1 MAHEVTVSPKF
12 QIVIPKELRERYGLR
27 PGQKL
32 VLLDLFGS
40 IRLSI
45 PRPLSELR
53 GMCKGMKWSVDDRD
67 HTERF

>member
-1 MAHEVTVSPKF
+1 MSHEVTVSPKF
-12 QIVIPKELRERYGLR
+12 QIVIPKELRERYRLK

-32 VLLDLFGS
+32 IMHDLLGGIS
-40 IRLSI
+40 LSV

-53 GMCKGMKWSVDDRD
+53 GMCKGMKWSLDDRD

>member
-12 QIVIPKELRERYGLR
+12 QIVIPKALRERYNLK

-32 VLLDLFGS
+32 LLYDFFGS
-40 IRLSI
+40 IRLGV